1 MRYLAVYGRTRNAI
15 SRRLRENKKC
25 VSSSITREEQEM
37 RHLAVNERKRN
48 AISRCL
54 RERKKWDISPFVR
67 EVQAMPHLAVHDRST
82 RNAISRRL
90 RREVR
95 GITSTRQ

>member
-1 MRYLAVYGRTRNAI
+1 MI

-25 VSSSITREEQEM
+25 VSSSFTREEQEM
-37 RHLAVNERKRN
+37 QHLAVNEREIN

-54 RERKKWDISPFVR
+54 RERKKCDISLFMR
-67 EVQAMPHLAVHDRST
+67 EVQETPHLAIHDRST